1 MSTQWVLRVGDYSAA
16 DNGKGERLMKRVLP
30 LLAILAA
37 SVVAPAKLSANTIF
51 PAIGGSGDS
60 QVADRCPA
68 GMWLV
73 GLKGRGGLWIDRVQ
87 IACSRLSADGMT
99 AQGALWYGPA
109 RGGNGGA
116 PQEYRCPVSAAAYVA
131 APTMTPDN
139 RQVKFV
145 EVRCWHLK
153 ENRLYGNFWFN
164 SGPASAG
171 GRTSAKEPP
180 PMTCPPGELANGF
193 AINFGMHVNALGL
206 LCRRR

>member
-1 MSTQWVLRVGDYSAA
+1 
-16 DNGKGERLMKRVLP
+16 MKRVLP
-30 LLAILAA
+30 LLAVLAA
-37 SVVAPAKLSANTIF
+37 LVVAPAKLSANTIF
-51 PAIGGSGDS
+51 PAIGGSGDL

-73 GLKGRGGLWIDRVQ
+73 GLKGRGGLWIDQVQ

-116 PQEYRCPVSAAAYVA
+116 PQEYRCPVSAAAYMVTT
-131 APTMTPDN
+131 TMTPGN

-164 SGPASAG
+164 GGPASAG
-171 GRTSAKEPP
+171 GGTSAKEPP
-180 PMTCPPGELANGF
+180 SMICPPGELANGF
-193 AINFGMHVNALGL
+193 AINFGVHVNALGL

>member
-1 MSTQWVLRVGDYSAA
+1 
-16 DNGKGERLMKRVLP
+16 
-30 LLAILAA
+30 
-37 SVVAPAKLSANTIF
+37 
-51 PAIGGSGDS
+51 
-60 QVADRCPA
+60 
-68 GMWLV
+68 MWLV
-73 GLKGRGGLWIDRVQ
+73 GLKGRGGLWIDQVQ

-116 PQEYRCPVSAAAYVA
+116 PQEYRCPVSAAAYMVTT
-131 APTMTPDN
+131 TMTPGN

-164 SGPASAG
+164 GGPASAG
-171 GRTSAKEPP
+171 GGTSAKEPP
-180 PMTCPPGELANGF
+180 SMICPPGELANGF
-193 AINFGMHVNALGL
+193 AINFGVHVNALGL